1 MEKAESSYYKDY
13 KELKNYR
20 NGKKFYE
27 GKDAKKVKI
36 AKYVLTCLGLSSY
49 AIPCS
54 YGIMSIIKSVPFT
67 YVNLVAYPI
76 FIGSAIMID
85 HIIRHLCF
93 EEYESKMNYKCF
105 RNSYPNIEMNIS
117 NDQLNSFLE
126 YASDKKIEE
135 QNENT
140 DDLFNDFKYMSND
153 AKIAFLKEQKEYW
166 ENVSLKEKY
175 ERKSK
180 TKVLKK

>member
-1 MEKAESSYYKDY
+1 MEKVESSYYKDY

-27 GKDAKKVKI
+27 GRDKTKVLLMKI
-36 AKYVLTCLGLSSY
+36 GLSGFSI
-49 AIPCS
+49 A
-54 YGIMSIIKSVPFT
+54 SIIMGVTCGGALLFSGDSILETLSIIIPMGT
-67 YVNLVAYPI
+67 CMISYYVMDLVYP
-76 FIGSAIMID
+76 
-85 HIIRHLCF
+85 
-93 EEYESKMNYKCF
+93 EYESRVNKKSFKKKYSNVDMD
-105 RNSYPNIEMNIS
+105 IS
-117 NDQLNSFLE
+117 DEQLNSFLE

-135 QNENT
+135 QNENK